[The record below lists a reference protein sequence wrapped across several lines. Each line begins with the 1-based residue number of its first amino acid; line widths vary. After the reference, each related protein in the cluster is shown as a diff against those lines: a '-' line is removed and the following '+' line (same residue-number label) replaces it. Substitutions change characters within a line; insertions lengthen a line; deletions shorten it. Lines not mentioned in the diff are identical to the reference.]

1 MTPGARLLS
10 VVEIIDSVFKNK
22 IDNNYVI
29 ANNIKRWMRN
39 NRYAG
44 SKDKREIINA
54 VYGILKRYYIC
65 LLYTS
70 PSPRDRT
77 RSRMPSSA

>member
-22 IDNNYVI
+22 IDNNYII

-54 VYGILKRYYIC
+54 VYGILKRYYI
-65 LLYTS
+65 LDFIQKKNIFL
-70 PSPRDRT
+70 DN
-77 RSRMPSSA
+77 